1 MKSKKN
7 KMISLCVGG
16 LLNLLSCSVQTF
28 SMKTRER
35 RQLALFCVPICKI
48 EDRCHVMD
56 QSVIIIRRTFF
67 EVIECVFYIQPIGIS
82 EKNYK
87 VMT

>member
-1 MKSKKN
+1 MRGRSFESTVLFSSDFFN
-7 KMISLCVGG
+7 ENEGETSSLP
-16 LLNLLSCSVQTF
+16 S
-28 SMKTRER
+28 
-35 RQLALFCVPICKI
+35 FCVPICKI
-48 EDRCHVMD
+48 EDRCQVMD

>member
-7 KMISLCVGG
+7 KVISLGVGG
-16 LLNLLSCSVQTF
+16 LFESPV
-28 SMKTRER
+28 
-35 RQLALFCVPICKI
+35 LFRLFDEKRGRDVKSASFCFLTCKI

-56 QSVIIIRRTFF
+56 QSVIMIRRTFF
-67 EVIECVFYIQPIGIS
+67 EVIGCVFYIQPIGIS

>member
-1 MKSKKN
+1 MRGRSFESTVLFSSDFFN
-7 KMISLCVGG
+7 ENEGETSSLP
-16 LLNLLSCSVQTF
+16 S
-28 SMKTRER
+28 
-35 RQLALFCVPICKI
+35 FCFPTCKI
-48 EDRCHVMD
+48 EDGCHVMD

>member
-1 MKSKKN
+1 MIKVAILSKHG
-7 KMISLCVGG
+7 IIYVYTESA
-16 LLNLLSCSVQTF
+16 TF
-28 SMKTRER
+28 FHR
-35 RQLALFCVPICKI
+35 LFVLVRNDP
-48 EDRCHVMD
+48 RYHVMRG
-56 QSVIIIRRTFF
+56 SVIIIRRTFF